1 MADLPTVRIGYVPE
15 HYLTPLHL
23 ALRSP
28 AVSSLPFKIVATPFP
43 SGTGHMI
50 TSLRGNE
57 IDVAIGL
64 TEGWVAGLA
73 GKQQASQTSPDADGG
88 YKVVGHWVDN
98 PLRWAI
104 VTGRNRDEITGV
116 SDLKDKRVGVSRLG
130 SGSHIM
136 SFVLAQQQGWKADS
150 LTTVPLGP
158 FGPLRDGVSGLD
170 ASKPDQAANPSA
182 EFFMWEEFTTKP
194 YFHPTAERPNPPLK
208 KIGEIFTPWPSW
220 MIVASTALFPN
231 PEKDQRLESL
241 FQALDQG
248 IKDFEADT
256 AHVVKLLGT
265 GELGCN
271 YVEEDATEWLK
282 DVKFTN
288 ATRGVDDKIIGGVVD
303 VLKVAGVIDSAM
315 SNDEAIQRVIG
326 IKR

>member
-1 MADLPTVRIGYVPE
+1 
-15 HYLTPLHL
+15 
-23 ALRSP
+23 
-28 AVSSLPFKIVATPFP
+28 
-43 SGTGHMI
+43 
-50 TSLRGNE
+50 
-57 IDVAIGL
+57 
-64 TEGWVAGLA
+64 
-73 GKQQASQTSPDADGG
+73 
-88 YKVVGHWVDN
+88 
-98 PLRWAI
+98 
-104 VTGRNRDEITGV
+104 
-116 SDLKDKRVGVSRLG
+116 
-130 SGSHIM
+130 M

-170 ASKPDQAANPSA
+170 ESQPEKAANPSA

-194 YFHPTAERPNPPLK
+194 YFHATAEKPNPPLK

-231 PEKDQRLESL
+231 PENDERLACL
-241 FQALDQG
+241 FKALDQG

-265 GELGCN
+265 GEFGCN
-271 YVEEDATEWLK
+271 YIEEDASEWLK

-288 ATRGVDDKIIGGVVD
+288 STRGVDNKLIENVVD
-303 VLKVAGVIDSAM
+303 VLKVAGVIDTAM
-315 SNDEAIQRVIG
+315 SNEEAIRRVIG

>member
-1 MADLPTVRIGYVPE
+1 MASLPTIRIGYVPE

-28 AVSSLPFKIVATPFP
+28 AVSTLPYKIALTPFP

-57 IDVAIGL
+57 IDIAIGL
-64 TEGWVAGLA
+64 TEGWVAGLT
-73 GKQQASQTSPDADGG
+73 GKTQPQNPAEGG

-104 VTGRNRDEITGV
+104 VTGRNRNNINGV
-116 SDLKDKRVGVSRLG
+116 PDLKDQRVGVSRLG

-136 SFVLAQQQGWKADS
+136 SFVLAQQQGWKPDS

-158 FGPLRDGVSGLD
+158 FGALRNGVTG
-170 ASKPDQAANPSA
+170 QNEANPSQEPNPTA
-182 EFFMWEEFTTKP
+182 EFFMWEHFTTKP
-194 YFHPTAERPNPPLK
+194 FFHPTTEKPNPPLK
-208 KIGEIFTPWPSW
+208 NIGEIFTPWPSW
-220 MIVASTALFPN
+220 MIVASTAVFPEPQN
-231 PEKDQRLESL
+231 DSRLQEL

-248 IKDFEADT
+248 IKAFEADT
-256 AHVVKLLGT
+256 AQVVKLLGT

-271 YVEEDATEWLK
+271 YTEEDATEWLK

-288 ATRGVDDKIIGGVVD
+288 ATRGVDRNVIEGVVD
-303 VLKVAGVIDSAM
+303 ILKVAGVIDTAM

-326 IKR
+326 IPR

>member
-1 MADLPTVRIGYVPE
+1 
-15 HYLTPLHL
+15 
-23 ALRSP
+23 
-28 AVSSLPFKIVATPFP
+28 
-43 SGTGHMI
+43 MI

-57 IDVAIGL
+57 IDIAIGL

-73 GKQQASQTSPDADGG
+73 GKQQASQSSADGG

-130 SGSHIM
+130 RYAINIESYRAQYSLKLTLTYSGSHIM

-150 LTTVPLGP
+150 LTTIPLGP

-170 ASKPDQAANPSA
+170 SSKPEQTANPSA

-194 YFHPTAERPNPPLK
+194 YFHATSEKPNPPLK

-231 PEKDQRLESL
+231 PEQDQLLESL
-241 FQALDQG
+241 FQALDEG
-248 IKDFEADT
+248 VKDFEADT
-256 AHVVKLLGT
+256 ARVVKLLGT

-271 YVEEDATEWLK
+271 YIEEDATEWLK

>member
-1 MADLPTVRIGYVPE
+1 MAEQTIRIGYVPE
-15 HYLTPLHL
+15 HYLAPLHL
-23 ALRSP
+23 ALRSS
-28 AVSSLPFKIVATPFP
+28 AVSSLPFKIALTPFP

-57 IDVAIGL
+57 IDIAIGL

-73 GKQQASQTSPDADGG
+73 GKQQSSQSSGDGG

-104 VTGRNRDEITGV
+104 VTGRNRDEVNGV
-116 SDLKDKRVGVSRLG
+116 SDLKDSRVGISRPG

-150 LTTVPLGP
+150 LSAVPLGP
-158 FGPLRDGVSGLD
+158 FGPLREGVSGLSESAPSD
-170 ASKPDQAANPSA
+170 SANPTA

-194 YFHPTAERPNPPLK
+194 FFHPTAQKPNPPLK

-220 MIVASTALFPN
+220 MVVASTKQFPDPGN
-231 PEKDQRLESL
+231 DQRLKSL
-241 FQALDQG
+241 FQAFDQG
-248 IKDFEADT
+248 IKEFEADT
-256 AHVVKLLGT
+256 AQIVKLLGT

-271 YVEEDATEWLK
+271 YIEEDAKEWLK

-288 ATRGVDDKIIGGVVD
+288 STRGVDHKIIKDVVD
-303 VLKVAGVIDSAM
+303 VLKVAGVIDSALG
-315 SNDEAIQRVIG
+315 SDEAVNRVIG
-326 IKR
+326 IRR

>member
-1 MADLPTVRIGYVPE
+1 MADVPTIRIGYVPE

-28 AVSSLPFKIVATPFP
+28 AVSSLPFKIALTPFP

-57 IDVAIGL
+57 IDIGIGL

-73 GKQQASQTSPDADGG
+73 GKQQAQNASDGG
-88 YKVVGHWVDN
+88 YKVVGHWVDT

-104 VTGRNRDEITGV
+104 VTGHNRDNITGV
-116 SDLKDKRVGVSRLG
+116 ADLKDQRVAVSRLG

-136 SFVLAQQQGWKADS
+136 SFVLAQQQGWKTDS

-158 FGPLRDGVSGLD
+158 FGPLRDGVTGLND
-170 ASKPDQAANPSA
+170 AHADQPPNPTA
-182 EFFMWEEFTTKP
+182 EFFMWEHFTTKP
-194 YFHPTAERPNPPLK
+194 YFHPTAEKPSPPLK

-220 MIVASTALFPN
+220 MVVASTALFPD
-231 PEKDQRLESL
+231 PAHDQRLQSL
-241 FQALDQG
+241 FQAWDQG

-256 AHVVKLLGT
+256 AQVVKLLGT

-271 YVEEDATEWLK
+271 YIPEDATEWLK
-282 DVKFTN
+282 DVKFTDS
-288 ATRGVDDKIIGGVVD
+288 TRGVDRKMIEGVVD

-315 SNDEAIQRVIG
+315 GNDEAIQRVIG
-326 IKR
+326 ISR

>member
-1 MADLPTVRIGYVPE
+1 MADLPTIRIGYVPE

-23 ALRSP
+23 ALRSS
-28 AVSSLPFKIVATPFP
+28 AVSSLPFKLALTPFP

-57 IDVAIGL
+57 IDLAIGL

-73 GKQQASQTSPDADGG
+73 GKQQASQNSADGG
-88 YKVVGHWVDN
+88 YKVIGHWVDN

-104 VTGRNRDEITGV
+104 VTGRNRDEINGV

-136 SFVLAQQQGWKADS
+136 SFVLAQQQGWKPDS

-170 ASKPDQAANPSA
+170 ESKPDQAANPSA

-194 YFHPTAERPNPPLK
+194 YFHPTSEKPNPPLK

-220 MIVASTALFPN
+220 MIVASTAIFPH
-231 PEKDQRLESL
+231 PEQDERLESL
-241 FQALDQG
+241 FRAFDRG

-256 AHVVKLLGT
+256 AQAVKLLGT

-271 YVEEDATEWLK
+271 YIEEDATEWLK

>member
-1 MADLPTVRIGYVPE
+1 MADLPTIRIGYVPE

-28 AVSSLPFKIVATPFP
+28 AVSSFPFKIALTPFP

-57 IDVAIGL
+57 IDIAIGL

-73 GKQQASQTSPDADGG
+73 GKQQTSQNSTDGG

-104 VTGRNRDEITGV
+104 VTGRNRDEINGV
-116 SDLKDKRVGVSRLG
+116 SDLKGQRVGVSRLG

-136 SFVLAQQQGWKADS
+136 SFVLAQQQGWNADS

-170 ASKPDQAANPSA
+170 AAKPEQAANPSA

-194 YFHPTAERPNPPLK
+194 YFHPTAEKPSPPLK

-220 MIVASTALFPN
+220 LIVASTAMFPD
-231 PEKDQRLESL
+231 PEHDSRLDSL
-241 FQALDQG
+241 FRAFDQG
-248 IKDFEADT
+248 IKDFNADT
-256 AHVVKLLGT
+256 KRVVGLLGT

-271 YVEEDATEWLK
+271 YIEEDATEWLK
-282 DVKFTN
+282 DVKFTD
-288 ATRGVDDKIIGGVVD
+288 ATRGVDEGIIGGVVD
-303 VLKVAGVIDSAM
+303 VLKVAGVIDEGL
-315 SNDEAIQRVIG
+315 SNDEAVGRVIG